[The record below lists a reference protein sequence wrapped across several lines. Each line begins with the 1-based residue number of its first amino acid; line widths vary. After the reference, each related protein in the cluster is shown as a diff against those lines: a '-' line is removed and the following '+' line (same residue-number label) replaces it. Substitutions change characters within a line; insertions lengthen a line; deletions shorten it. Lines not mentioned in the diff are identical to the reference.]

1 MKLQISFTYD
11 GVKYRQTIDE
21 NDIDIEHYD
30 YMWGWWFG
38 ENSNEL
44 ANLHYIEK
52 DNENELIFEVTAD
65 KKWVEEKN
73 DYIIC
78 GEGIYINVYQNT
90 YEDNYCAKI
99 DTNEIEVL
107 YA

>member
-30 YMWGWWFG
+30 YMWDWWFG
-38 ENSNEL
+38 ENDNEL
-44 ANLHYIEK
+44 ANLHYIKK

-65 KKWVEEKN
+65 KKWVEEKD

-78 GEGIYINVYQNT
+78 GEGIYINVYPNT
-90 YEDNYCAKI
+90 YEDNYCAQI

>member
-21 NDIDIEHYD
+21 NDIDMGHYD
-30 YMWGWWFG
+30 DIWDWWFG
-38 ENSNEL
+38 ENKNEL
-44 ANLHYIEK
+44 ADRHYINK
-52 DNENELIFEVTAD
+52 SDMDELVFEVTAD
-65 KKWVEEKN
+65 KKWIEEKD

-78 GEGIYINVYQNT
+78 GEGIYINVYPNI
-90 YEDNYCAKI
+90 YEDDYCDI
-99 DTNEIEVL
+99 IENNEIEVL